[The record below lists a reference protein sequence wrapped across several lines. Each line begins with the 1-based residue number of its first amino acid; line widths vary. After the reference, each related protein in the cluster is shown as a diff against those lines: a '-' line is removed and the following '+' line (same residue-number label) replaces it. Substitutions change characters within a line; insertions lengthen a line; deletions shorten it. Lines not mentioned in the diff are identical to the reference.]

1 MTTTGKVDLR
11 VVFGGQWEDSSVLK
25 RKEKKMQGRK
35 HIAEQSWSHCGL
47 IDHYQQLEHSCHW
60 MWWGDS
66 TSSTQEMEEGEK
78 GESLSLEPM

>member
-1 MTTTGKVDLR
+1 
-11 VVFGGQWEDSSVLK
+11 
-25 RKEKKMQGRK
+25 MQGRK

-66 TSSTQEMEEGEK
+66 TGSTQEMEEGESPK
-78 GESLSLEPM
+78 FGASVTYWPIQ